1 MPVLRSQGVLA
12 PDGRIFGVPYGA
24 AQVRPCCFRMGA
36 EGLGL
41 GSSIYIPFG
50 RVSEVP
56 YQFYI
61 PGLKKKWVGKSLIG
75 ILHERRQATSVAW
88 ILLGHSWDDMLF
100 FWVAELKKGLS
111 CWSPRPASWNMDA
124 KVINPTVWWSFMR
137 IAAIHWPISLQSFVR
152 C

>member
-1 MPVLRSQGVLA
+1 VPVLRSQGVLA

-36 EGLGL
+36 KGLGL

-61 PGLKKKWVGKSLIG
+61 PGLKKK
-75 ILHERRQATSVAW
+75 
-88 ILLGHSWDDMLF
+88 
-100 FWVAELKKGLS
+100 
-111 CWSPRPASWNMDA
+111 
-124 KVINPTVWWSFMR
+124 
-137 IAAIHWPISLQSFVR
+137 
-152 C
+152 